1 MQLKHTNLS
10 ETLPAATLILVRQHR
25 AKFQVYLL
33 KRHAKSGF
41 MAGHYVF
48 PGGILDPAD
57 WRFDMWKGYVDLDSA
72 GLTGRLGGG
81 LTPEEIM
88 AYAVAVIR
96 ELLEEAG
103 IFLAKRLN
111 QSEQDLSRIVR
122 LRTLEDLP
130 AEWFLNMVTAEG
142 WTLALSALSRWSHWI
157 TPVRMKRRYDTRFF
171 LAFLP
176 PGQRCSPDHR
186 EITHGVWVS
195 PQEALAGNL
204 TGQIPLSPPTIVT
217 LQEISKYPTF
227 KDLKQEAQ
235 IRTWRTPFL
244 PRLIALEKGLVLIEP
259 WDAQYH
265 QPHIEITAA
274 DLKNALLP
282 AGDAFSRIW
291 YDGRLYRP
299 IKA

>member
-1 MQLKHTNLS
+1 MQPKPTDHPES
-10 ETLPAATLILVRQHR
+10 LPAATLILVRQR
-25 AKFQVYLL
+25 RTEFQAYLV

-48 PGGILDPAD
+48 PGGILDADD
-57 WRFDMWKGYVDLDSA
+57 WRFDLWQGNVDLDGA
-72 GLTGRLGGG
+72 GLTSRLGGG
-81 LTPEEIM
+81 LTPEHIM
-88 AYAVAVIR
+88 AYAVAAIR

-111 QSEQDLSRIVR
+111 QSARDLSRIVR
-122 LRTLEDLP
+122 LRTSADLP
-130 AEWFLNMVTAEG
+130 AEWFLNLVMAEG

-157 TPVRMKRRYDTRFF
+157 TPIRMQRRYDTRFF
-171 LAFLP
+171 LAFIP
-176 PGQRCSPDHR
+176 QGQRCIPDHR
-186 EITHGVWVS
+186 EISHGIWIS
-195 PQEALAGNL
+195 PQEALAGNI

-235 IRTWRTPFL
+235 TRTWPTPAM
-244 PRLIALEKGLVLIEP
+244 PRLIPLEKGSVLIEP

-265 QPHIEITAA
+265 QPHIEIAAA
-274 DLKNALLP
+274 DLKNTVLS
-282 AGDAFSRIW
+282 AGEPFSRIW

>member
-1 MQLKHTNLS
+1 MQPKHTNPP
-10 ETLPAATLILVRQHR
+10 EALPAATLILVRQLR
-25 AKFQVYLL
+25 AEFQVYLL
-33 KRHAKSGF
+33 RRHAKSGF

-48 PGGILDPAD
+48 PGGILDPDD
-57 WRFDMWKGYVDLDSA
+57 WRFEVWKGHVDLNGA
-72 GLTGRLGGG
+72 GLTGRLGGD
-81 LTPEEIM
+81 LTPQEIM
-88 AYAVAVIR
+88 AYGVAAIR

-111 QSEQDLSRIVR
+111 QSERDLSRIVR
-122 LRTLEDLP
+122 LRTSEDLP
-130 AEWFLNMVTAEG
+130 AEWFLNLVIAES

-186 EITHGVWVS
+186 EITHGIWLS
-195 PQEALAGNL
+195 PQKALADNI

-217 LQEISKYPTF
+217 LQEISKYPTVE
-227 KDLKQEAQ
+227 DLKQEALT
-235 IRTWRTPFL
+235 RTWRTAML
-244 PRLIALEKGLVLIEP
+244 PRLIPLEKGSVLIEP
-259 WDAQYH
+259 WDIQYH
-265 QPHIEITAA
+265 QPHIEIDAA

-282 AGDAFSRIW
+282 AGEPFSRIW

>member
-1 MQLKHTNLS
+1 MQPRHTNPPEPL
-10 ETLPAATLILVRQHR
+10 LAATVILVRPCR
-25 AKFQVYLL
+25 TKFHVYLL

-48 PGGILDPAD
+48 PSGILDPDD
-57 WRFDMWKGYVDLDSA
+57 WRFEIWKGHVDLDGA
-72 GLTGRLGGG
+72 GLAGRLGGG
-81 LTPEEIM
+81 LAPQEIM
-88 AYAVAVIR
+88 AYGVAAIR

-122 LRTLEDLP
+122 LRISEGLP
-130 AEWFLNMVTAEG
+130 AEWFLNLVTAES
-142 WTLALSALSRWSHWI
+142 WTLAFSALSRWSHWI

-186 EITHGVWVS
+186 EITHGIWVS
-195 PQEALAGNL
+195 PQEALAGNR

-217 LQEISKYPTF
+217 LQEISKYPTV
-227 KDLKQEAQ
+227 KDLKQAAHT
-235 IRTWRTPFL
+235 RKWPTPKL
-244 PRLIALEKGLVLIEP
+244 PRLIPLEKGLVLIEP
-259 WDAQYH
+259 WDAHYH
-265 QPHIEITAA
+265 QPHIEIADA

-282 AGDAFSRIW
+282 AGEPFSRIW

>member
-1 MQLKHTNLS
+1 MQSKHTNPP

-25 AKFQVYLL
+25 AGFQVYLL

-48 PGGILDPAD
+48 PGGILDPDD
-57 WRFDMWKGYVDLDSA
+57 WRYDMWKGHVDLDGA
-72 GLTGRLGGG
+72 GLNGRLGGD
-81 LTPEEIM
+81 LTPQEIM
-88 AYAVAVIR
+88 AYAVAAIR

-111 QSEQDLSRIVR
+111 QSKQDLSRIVR
-122 LRTLEDLP
+122 LRTAEDLP
-130 AEWFLNMVTAEG
+130 AEWFLNLVIDES
-142 WTLALSALSRWSHWI
+142 WTLALSALSRWSQWI
-157 TPVRMKRRYDTRFF
+157 TPLRMKRRYDTRFF
-171 LAFLP
+171 LAVLP
-176 PGQRCSPDHR
+176 SGQRCSPDHR
-186 EITHGVWVS
+186 EITHGIWLS

-204 TGQIPLSPPTIVT
+204 TGKIPLSPPTIVT
-217 LQEISKYPTF
+217 LQEISKYTTL

-235 IRTWRTPFL
+235 TRTWTTPNL
-244 PRLIALEKGLVLIEP
+244 PRLIPLEKGSVLIEP

-265 QPHIEITAA
+265 QTHIEIAA
-274 DLKNALLP
+274 VDLKNALLH
-282 AGDAFSRIW
+282 AGEPFSRIW